1 MVNRVKIYGHLEK
14 SDLVVSVSRS
24 DNFKKSAVLFK
35 KWADMFKKSAVLCKK
50 CVEVFKKYAVILR
63 STQ

>member
-35 KWADMFKKSAVLCKK
+35 KWADIFKKLKVIIFKNKTVLRRKYT
-50 CVEVFKKYAVILR
+50 VIFKK
-63 STQ
+63 